1 MNYVQIYCP
10 PLSSHLYAHLGCSQ
24 YWYLAAA
31 VVVVELESSVEFSL
45 LFSSLMQ
52 GRETIIGT
60 PHIILPTFPMAVSRQ
75 RYHNI
80 HIKKPTPMD

>member
-10 PLSSHLYAHLGCSQ
+10 PLNSHLCAHLGCSQ
-24 YWYLAAA
+24 YWYLAAI
-31 VVVVELESSVEFSL
+31 VVVVELESSVGFSL

-60 PHIILPTFPMAVSRQ
+60 PHIILPTFSMAVSR
-75 RYHNI
+75 
-80 HIKKPTPMD
+80 